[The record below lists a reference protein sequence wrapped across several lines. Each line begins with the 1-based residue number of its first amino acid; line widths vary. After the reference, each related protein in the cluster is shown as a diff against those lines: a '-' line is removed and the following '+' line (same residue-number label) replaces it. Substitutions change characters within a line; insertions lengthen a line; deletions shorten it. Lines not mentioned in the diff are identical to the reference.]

1 MEKLQKSWWIVT
13 LRGVLAVIFG
23 ILAFATPELML
34 ASLVLVFGIYA
45 IVSGFFLLF
54 GGFSLPDSDDKIFS
68 IFEGLFLIFLGSL
81 FVFLPGLSV
90 MASILYIS
98 VYAIIS
104 YISVYAI
111 ISGLFQFYYSIKM
124 KDSNRNE
131 WFGILNAVVSII
143 FGIALLADLIVGA
156 EVLVMVLGM
165 YSIFFGIMA
174 IAISFKIKNLKN

>member
-104 YISVYAI
+104 
-111 ISGLFQFYYSIKM
+111 GLFQFYYSIKM